1 MSTFDIDDGSD
12 RAVLQVDGGAESGT
26 SHILQTQTLV
36 GRSSS
41 ADLQLSDQSISGRH
55 FEIMLTE
62 GGAGLRV
69 LSSRKTILVDH
80 EEVSEAR
87 LYDGN
92 VIALSPYTFTFRS
105 SRSIDRKIAAVSPV
119 VITSPTIFGEAGTDP
134 TMFSESGSREFEVEI
149 YNGDDLVL
157 QHTVADRRITIGR
170 SSNCDICLNDAVI
183 SRNHA
188 ELNFDGNGL
197 SIKRLSTSRPLFVN
211 GDPVETATL
220 DNGDTIGLDP
230 FTLRIGTKPV
240 AVARAEPPASVSPA
254 KNDAPRPESATPEIS
269 AATDGP
275 EVWLVL
281 EASGKEYPLVDGQ
294 NMIGRAS
301 DAEIR
306 LDDAYVSNHHA
317 EITLGDRNC
326 RISNKSETGSIEVRG
341 EVVKRARL
349 YDGDSIKIDENILV
363 FRSVRK
369 LDQPQVDV
377 EATLFRGAEEN
388 AGDKTSVRPD
398 EKSASSVEADD
409 RTILPLPASPSE
421 PTGPRLLLSAQGS
434 ENIPFDITT
443 RSISV
448 GRAEE
453 CDLQVDDPAVSRQQ
467 LLIELKDG
475 NYQLQAYADANP
487 TLINGEKNSEARLYS
502 GDQIQIGSSN
512 LIFLSN
518 REEDIRQAGSSADD
532 TAQQAPQHPYPYP
545 PYPPEKKSG
554 GGKWFFFTLL
564 ILGGLGYFGYTNYLV
579 PWQQN
584 REFDAVEIW
593 LADGNTDKAENAL
606 NSISRNLTPFQVPPR
621 GRAQWVR
628 LELLQI
634 KKFEENKEFT
644 TARDHVQGF
653 LDRFGAWDDAEP
665 LRKLLDDYHFRLG
678 NSLRRKGN
686 ALAAIQELS
695 AIRSGSEHHADA
707 MKLTST
713 IWLDFQKKKIA
724 PVKKDT
730 SDISEFLRKA
740 DLHFQKKQY
749 LTPASGNAYGYY
761 SLVLERDPRNS
772 IALNRIDS
780 IKDFYVKGAGRLM
793 SKGEFEKAADFY
805 RRYLLI
811 DPSSTDIMN
820 RLAVAKASAVKS
832 VSSGKDAADK
842 PVDATTSRL
851 DRERA
856 RLKALGFDP
865 DYVLEFLGKGQKP
878 KNQPAKKESPFDDS
892 D

>member
-1 MSTFDIDDGSD
+1 MSNIDADD
-12 RAVLQVDGGAESGT
+12 NLERAVLHVDGGAESGT
-26 SHILQTQTLV
+26 SYVLETKTLA
-36 GRSSS
+36 GRSSK
-41 ADLQLSDQSISGRH
+41 ADLHLSDQSISGQH
-55 FEIMLTE
+55 FEIMLSA
-62 GGAGLRV
+62 GGTGLRV
-69 LSSRKTILVDH
+69 LSSRKTIIVDD
-80 EEVSEAR
+80 EEVSETR

-92 VIALSPYTFTFRS
+92 VITLPPYTFTFKSTRAV
-105 SRSIDRKIAAVSPV
+105 DRKIAAVSPV
-119 VITSPTIFGEAGTDP
+119 VITSPTIFGDAGTDP
-134 TMFSESGSREFEVEI
+134 TMFSDSESREFEVEI
-149 YNGDDLVL
+149 YKKDELVL
-157 QHTVADRRITIGR
+157 HHTVADRRITIGR

-188 ELNFDGNGL
+188 ELNFDGTGL
-197 SIKRLSTSRPLFVN
+197 SIKRLSKSRPLFVN
-211 GDPVETATL
+211 GDPVETAAL
-220 DNGDTIGLDP
+220 GHGDTIGLDP
-230 FTLRIGTKPV
+230 FTLRIGGSPG
-240 AVARAEPPASVSPA
+240 AVAEAAPP
-254 KNDAPRPESATPEIS
+254 IS
-269 AATDGP
+269 ASPTKKEMPKPDNAAAEIPAATEGP
-275 EVWLVL
+275 EAWLVL

-294 NMIGRAS
+294 NMIGRAH

-317 EITLGDRNC
+317 EITLGERNC

-341 EVVKRARL
+341 EVTKRSRL
-349 YDGDSIKIDENILV
+349 YDGDSFKIDENLFV

-369 LDQPQVDV
+369 LDQPQTDV
-377 EATLFRGAEEN
+377 EATLFRGTDEN
-388 AGDKTSVRPD
+388 AGDKTAVRLD
-398 EKSASSVEADD
+398 EESSSPVEADD
-409 RTILPLPASPSE
+409 RTILPSPSSSE
-421 PTGPRLLLSAQGS
+421 PTGPRLLLSAKGG
-434 ENIPFDITT
+434 ENTPFDITT

-448 GRAEE
+448 GRAED
-453 CDLQVDDPAVSRQQ
+453 CDLQVDDPAVSRRQ

-487 TLINGEKNSEARLYS
+487 TMINGEKASEARLYS

-518 REEDIRQAGSSADD
+518 REEDIRQAESSSDD
-532 TAQQAPQHPYPYP
+532 TAQPAPQHPYPYP

-564 ILGGLGYFGYTNYLV
+564 ILGGMGYFGYTNYLV

-584 REFDAVEIW
+584 RELDAVEIW
-593 LADGNTDKAENAL
+593 LADGNTGEAENAL
-606 NSISRNLTPFQVPPR
+606 NTFSENLTPFQVPPR
-621 GRAQWVR
+621 GREQWVR
-628 LELLQI
+628 LELLQV
-634 KKFEENKEFT
+634 KKHEESGKYT
-644 TARDHVQGF
+644 SARDHVQGF

-695 AIRSGSEHHADA
+695 AIRSGSEHHAEA

-724 PVKKDT
+724 PVKQDT

-780 IKDFYVKGAGRLM
+780 IKDFYVKGAGTLM

-811 DPSSTDIMN
+811 DPSSTDILN

-832 VSSGKDAADK
+832 ASSDKAPADK
-842 PVDATTSRL
+842 PANATTSRL

-865 DYVLEFLGKGQKP
+865 DYVLEFLGKGQSPKKKP
-878 KNQPAKKESPFDDS
+878 GKKESPFDDS
-892 D
+892 E